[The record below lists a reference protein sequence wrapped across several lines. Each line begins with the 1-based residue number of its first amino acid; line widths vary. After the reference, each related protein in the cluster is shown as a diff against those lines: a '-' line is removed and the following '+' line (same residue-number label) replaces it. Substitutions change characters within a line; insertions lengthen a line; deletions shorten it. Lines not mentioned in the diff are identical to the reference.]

1 MKSEKISIKWK
12 IFLYLL
18 SFIGILLLLLWVF
31 QTVYL
36 DEFYKI
42 IKKNDL
48 NHAKEN
54 ILSVIDDENLETA
67 VETIAERYDICVLIT
82 DTEGKTL
89 YSAETSTGCS
99 IHRMHQM
106 ALRMLYEKAE
116 REGGKL
122 EIQLDELDTI
132 FPLETIPD
140 SEVPQDWNPKSE
152 GMPSSFTG
160 LTSTGTEEAETNI
173 QFSDK
178 KEGENKKF
186 EKLPNM
192 PNANNPESLIM
203 VQTVTNADGD
213 TYAVFLNS
221 VITPVGATV
230 HTLRIQLAC
239 ISVILVI
246 LSLILAFLMSKRVS
260 KPIININASAKKLAK
275 GKFNT
280 EFNGKGYKEISELAE
295 TLNHTA
301 KELAKTDVL
310 QKELLANVSHD
321 LRTPLTMITAYSE
334 VMRDIPG
341 ENTPENVQV
350 IIDETKR
357 LTCLVN
363 DLLDISKIQA
373 GVTVLETKE
382 FDITDSIQ
390 NIIERHSKLLEP
402 YGYQILFEYTEHV
415 ILDADE
421 FKLYQ
426 VVYNLIANAINYAGE
441 DKKVIVRQIINANK
455 VRIEVQ
461 DNGAGIPKDKLENVW
476 ERYYKVD
483 KDHKRAILGS
493 GLGLSIVKNI
503 LKLHEASYG
512 VESEEGK
519 GSVFWFELTRVM
531 DNS

>member
-132 FPLETIPD
+132 FPIETIPD

-152 GMPSSFTG
+152 GMPSGFTG

-260 KPIININASAKKLAK
+260 KPIININASAK
-275 GKFNT
+275 T
-280 EFNGKGYKEISELAE
+280 RQREI
-295 TLNHTA
+295 
-301 KELAKTDVL
+301 
-310 QKELLANVSHD
+310 Q
-321 LRTPLTMITAYSE
+321 
-334 VMRDIPG
+334 
-341 ENTPENVQV
+341 
-350 IIDETKR
+350 
-357 LTCLVN
+357 
-363 DLLDISKIQA
+363 
-373 GVTVLETKE
+373 
-382 FDITDSIQ
+382 
-390 NIIERHSKLLEP
+390 
-402 YGYQILFEYTEHV
+402 YGI
-415 ILDADE
+415 
-421 FKLYQ
+421 
-426 VVYNLIANAINYAGE
+426 
-441 DKKVIVRQIINANK
+441 
-455 VRIEVQ
+455 
-461 DNGAGIPKDKLENVW
+461 
-476 ERYYKVD
+476 
-483 KDHKRAILGS
+483 
-493 GLGLSIVKNI
+493 
-503 LKLHEASYG
+503 
-512 VESEEGK
+512 
-519 GSVFWFELTRVM
+519 
-531 DNS
+531 